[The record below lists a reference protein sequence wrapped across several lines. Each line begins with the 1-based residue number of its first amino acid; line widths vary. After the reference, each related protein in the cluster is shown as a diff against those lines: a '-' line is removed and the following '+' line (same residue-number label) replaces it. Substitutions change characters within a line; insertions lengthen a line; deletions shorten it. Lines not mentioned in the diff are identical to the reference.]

1 MEQSKLVLFIRAAV
15 LLVMISLT
23 TSVVAEEDAV
33 GDVEVML
40 PWARATAPTAMTGA
54 GYMEVTNHGSVTE
67 RLLSASAEVSEV
79 VELHTHIRDGEMMR
93 MVEVE
98 TIEIPPGETVSLEPG
113 GLHIMF
119 IGLHA
124 PLVAGT
130 EFPLTLEFEQ
140 AGSLEVRVSVRG
152 IDGQPHDHDHE
163 HGHGHSH

>member
-1 MEQSKLVLFIRAAV
+1 VLFIRAAV

-152 IDGQPHDHDHE
+152 IDGQPHDHDHDHE

>member
-1 MEQSKLVLFIRAAV
+1 MLFIRSAV
-15 LLVMISLT
+15 LLVLISLT
-23 TSVVAEEDAV
+23 TSVAAEDHSV
-33 GDVEVML
+33 GDMGVRL

-119 IGLHA
+119 IGLHT

-152 IDGQPHDHDHE
+152 IDGQPHGHE

>member
-1 MEQSKLVLFIRAAV
+1 MLLIRSAALLVL
-15 LLVMISLT
+15 ISLT
-23 TSVVAEEDAV
+23 LSSAAEEDAV
-33 GDVEVML
+33 GDVQVRL

-54 GYMEVTNHGSVTE
+54 GYMEVTNHGNVAE
-67 RLLSASAEVSEV
+67 RLLSAAAEVSEV

-98 TIEIPPGETVSLEPG
+98 NIEIPPGETVSLEPG

-140 AGSLEVRVSVRG
+140 AGSLEVQVMVRG
-152 IDGQPHDHDHE
+152 IDGQPH
-163 HGHGHSH
+163 GHGHSH